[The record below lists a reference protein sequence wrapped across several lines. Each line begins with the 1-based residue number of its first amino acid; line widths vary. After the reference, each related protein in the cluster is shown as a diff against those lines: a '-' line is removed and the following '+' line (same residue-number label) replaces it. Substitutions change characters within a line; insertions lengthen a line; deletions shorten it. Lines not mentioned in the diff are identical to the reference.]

1 MIRGLRLLDA
11 FLAAHRTFLESD
23 IELEKQTAV
32 DGSLLLIE
40 QRHSHESIPLVR
52 VGKEKIWV
60 RKIRQYL
67 DANASRN
74 ISVRELV
81 SLTGLTRVFTEE
93 VGMPPHAYLLG
104 LRLHQAQA
112 LLLRREAITEV
123 ALATGFTDQAHF
135 SRSFKKYFSLTPGDP
150 LLRTGMLR
158 GKTR

>member
-1 MIRGLRLLDA
+1 M
-11 FLAAHRTFLESD
+11 
-23 IELEKQTAV
+23 
-32 DGSLLLIE
+32 
-40 QRHSHESIPLVR
+40 R

-81 SLTGLTRVFTEE
+81 SLTGLNRMCLTRVFTEE

-104 LRLHQAQA
+104 LRLQQAQA